1 MILDTQYLG
10 SLAKQD
16 AGARELAGEIDT
28 SGAPKRIPSTVVWE
42 LFYGLGKL
50 VDTPPVE
57 IRRTYESLFQAATV
71 SELDGNVAR
80 RAGTLRGKHEVSD
93 RLSNLDGAD
102 STVAAHGLLLDEPVV
117 SNDSDFQDVEGLD
130 VVTY

>member
-10 SLAKQD
+10 SVANQD
-16 AGARELAGEIDT
+16 TDARELAVEIDT
-28 SGAPKRIPSTVVWE
+28 SGAPKRIPSSVVWE

-50 VDTPPVE
+50 AAPVE
-57 IRRTYESLFQAATV
+57 IRRTYESLFQSATV
-71 SELDGNVAR
+71 PGLDENVAR

-93 RLSNLDGAD
+93 TLSNLDGAD
-102 STVAAHGLLLDEPVV
+102 SAVAAHGLLLGEPVV
-117 SNDSDFQDVEGLD
+117 SNDSDFRDVDGLD